1 MRSIRSETCHSRF
14 ELRKRNRWT
23 LEALDWETGREA
35 FHYVLG
41 GARFNGFFSGVVL
54 DPAGRP
60 VLGAPFGKFRIERP
74 GP

>member
-1 MRSIRSETCHSRF
+1 VSVPGGLVYTGGARG
-14 ELRKRNRWT
+14 RNRWT

-35 FHYVLG
+35 FHYLLG
-41 GARFNGFFSGVVL
+41 GSRFNGFFSGVVL

-60 VLGAPFGKFRIERP
+60 VLGAPFGKLRIERP